1 MKQKNENEFLA
12 LKNYSNF
19 LVDLGLNI
27 SFSQENDLKIEKNLK
42 SIEDL
47 DNYVKEWQIR
57 INFQMILRNYNM
69 SSKFFLLL
77 SLSLLQHV
85 LYEFSKHAQ

>member
-1 MKQKNENEFLA
+1 MEQKNENEFLK

-19 LVDLGLNI
+19 LVDLGLSI
-27 SFSQENDLKIEKNLK
+27 SFSQENDLKIKQSKIEKNLK

-47 DNYVKEWQIR
+47 DNYVKEWQIKN
-57 INFQMILRNYNM
+57 NFQMILRNYNM

-77 SLSLLQHV
+77 SEENLSLIHI
-85 LYEFSKHAQ
+85 